1 MELRKMEVAQANRQ
15 VSLLISFMPDSFLKH
30 GGDHDCILALLL
42 IPRLIC
48 KVNFL
53 TTKPWSFQS
62 AMCFLWVLVE
72 CVCACL
78 LQAELI
84 SKQAQE
90 KFELTETCSQ
100 KPGMRGAV
108 GEQLSFAAGL
118 IYSLTLL
125 QATLHKY
132 EQSVCLNLHTL
143 SNILKSIKELMKWMA
158 FFSVDIFPERLK
170 RHVLS
175 LSVLCSALSQCSVD
189 VYKRVGSLYSEMSVH
204 ERSLDFLID
213 LLYKDLLDETVNVEP
228 LTKAIKYYQVSYHV
242 IV

>member
-1 MELRKMEVAQANRQ
+1 ML
-15 VSLLISFMPDSFLKH
+15 
-30 GGDHDCILALLL
+30 
-42 IPRLIC
+42 
-48 KVNFL
+48 L

-72 CVCACL
+72 CVCACM

-100 KPGMRGAV
+100 KAGMRGAV

-132 EQSVCLNLHTL
+132 EQSVCLTYTYFLTSSRAL
-143 SNILKSIKELMKWMA
+143 KTSWNILMNGIIFCWHISWAPQKACVSLYLSCAVLWVSA
-158 FFSVDIFPERLK
+158 VWTCTSVW
-170 RHVLS
+170 
-175 LSVLCSALSQCSVD
+175 VLCTLRWVF
-189 VYKRVGSLYSEMSVH
+189 MSDPWI
-204 ERSLDFLID
+204 S
-213 LLYKDLLDETVNVEP
+213 
-228 LTKAIKYYQVSYHV
+228 S
-242 IV
+242 